1 MSNIQSTPSVTFGD
15 RRRAAP
21 DAPGASD
28 ISPWELLRGIWARKE
43 LILVAFVGFMILA
56 FFWLM
61 TVTPTYTVESRL
73 LLSTR
78 TGEVSSFDA
87 NSAPTPPDAE
97 TVQSEIQLMTSRPL
111 IARLITD
118 LQLNNNP
125 EFNPALRSSL
135 LGRLSGKLDS
145 LPGVPDRDRMI
156 DRVLSRINV
165 YQRGTSRVIAI
176 SATSVKAPTAAAI
189 ANRLGELYIAQQV
202 EQKNNLNAEATKWLA
217 QQIEDLRGKVQ
228 NSEAAVET
236 FRSESGLFL
245 TNGSTVPQQQ
255 LTDLNGQLSVAEA
268 ARAETQAKLENAR
281 SLAAEGSN
289 VNSAA
294 AVLQSSLIQSLRQQE
309 VALRADIA
317 QMSETYLPSHPKMV
331 SAEANLADLDRQISK
346 EVDKVIQGL
355 DNEARVADARVGSL
369 RASLK
374 RLQSRMGSLNQD
386 EVQLRALERD
396 AATNRSLLESFL
408 KRFEEANARAEADA
422 RTANATMVSR
432 AQILTEPTFP
442 KQGEVLTLSI
452 FAGLFLALIVSV
464 FAEVFSRGF
473 RTAEQV
479 ERVTGTP
486 FLGLTPELERH
497 VAGGPA
503 ADVQSDPLG
512 LYAEAIRGLQGSV
525 MLARIGDRR
534 ARTVLV
540 TSSQKD
546 EGKTSTAASLARVL
560 AMGGY
565 RTLLL
570 DADLRAPSVHI
581 TLGMPQQAG
590 LSELLMGRASFNHVI
605 RQDFGSYAHIM
616 QAGAPMPNP
625 TAALAS
631 SQMQWVL
638 KALEQAYDYVI
649 IDSPPVMAAADA
661 KVLAKMADVTV
672 LVTRWSV
679 TSRRVVGRVLKMLSA
694 ASGKRVGILLTRVN
708 LRRYRRYTD
717 SVIEEYTARP
727 NRAA

>member
-43 LILVAFVGFMILA
+43 LIFVAFLGFMILA
-56 FFWLM
+56 FVWLM

-78 TGEVSSFDA
+78 TGEVSSFD
-87 NSAPTPPDAE
+87 NGNTPTPPDAE

-111 IARLITD
+111 IARLIAD
-118 LQLNNNP
+118 LKLGNTP

-135 LGRLSGKLDS
+135 IGKLSGKLDS

-165 YQRGTSRVIAI
+165 YQKGTSRVIAI
-176 SATSVKAPTAAAI
+176 SATSVNAATAAAI
-189 ANRLGELYIAQQV
+189 ANRLGELYIAQQI
-202 EQKNNLNAEATKWLA
+202 EQKNNLNSEATKWLA
-217 QQIEDLRGKVQ
+217 QQIDDLRDKVQ
-228 NSEAAVET
+228 ISEAAVET

-255 LTDLNGQLSVAEA
+255 LTDLNAQLSVAEA
-268 ARAETQAKLENAR
+268 DRAETEAKLENAR

-309 VALRADIA
+309 VALRAEIA

-331 SAEANLADLDRQISK
+331 SSEANLADLDRQIRK

-355 DNEARVADARVGSL
+355 ANDARVADARVGSL

-396 AATNRSLLESFL
+396 ASTNRSLLESFL

-422 RTANATMVSR
+422 RTANATLVSR

-442 KQGEVLTLSI
+442 KQGEALTLSI

-486 FLGLTPELERH
+486 FLGLIPELGRR

-512 LYAEAIRGLQGSV
+512 IYAEAIRGLQGSV
-525 MLARIGDRR
+525 MLARIGNRR
-534 ARTVLV
+534 ARTVLI

-546 EGKTSTAASLARVL
+546 EGKTATATSLARVL

-570 DADLRAPSVHI
+570 DADLRSPSVHV
-581 TLGMPQQAG
+581 TLGMPEQPG
-590 LSELLMGRASFNHVI
+590 LSDLLMGRAAFNQVI

>member
-1 MSNIQSTPSVTFGD
+1 
-15 RRRAAP
+15 
-21 DAPGASD
+21 
-28 ISPWELLRGIWARKE
+28 
-43 LILVAFVGFMILA
+43 
-56 FFWLM
+56 
-61 TVTPTYTVESRL
+61 
-73 LLSTR
+73 
-78 TGEVSSFDA
+78 
-87 NSAPTPPDAE
+87 
-97 TVQSEIQLMTSRPL
+97 
-111 IARLITD
+111 
-118 LQLNNNP
+118 
-125 EFNPALRSSL
+125 
-135 LGRLSGKLDS
+135 
-145 LPGVPDRDRMI
+145 
-156 DRVLSRINV
+156 
-165 YQRGTSRVIAI
+165 
-176 SATSVKAPTAAAI
+176 
-189 ANRLGELYIAQQV
+189 
-202 EQKNNLNAEATKWLA
+202 
-217 QQIEDLRGKVQ
+217 
-228 NSEAAVET
+228 
-236 FRSESGLFL
+236 
-245 TNGSTVPQQQ
+245 

-268 ARAETQAKLENAR
+268 ARAETEAKLENAR
-281 SLAAEGSN
+281 NLAAEGTN

-317 QMSETYLPSHPKMV
+317 QMSETYLPSHPKMI
-331 SAEANLADLDRQISK
+331 SAEANLADLDRQIRK

-355 DNEARVADARVGSL
+355 ANEARVADARVGSL

-396 AATNRSLLESFL
+396 ATTNRSLLESFL

-442 KQGEVLTLSI
+442 KKGEALTLSI

-486 FLGLTPELERH
+486 FLGLTPELERRI
-497 VAGGPA
+497 AGGPA

-570 DADLRAPSVHI
+570 DADMRAPSVHI
-581 TLGMPQQAG
+581 TLGMPEQPG
-590 LSELLMGRASFNHVI
+590 LSDLLMGRASFNHVI

>member
-43 LILVAFVGFMILA
+43 LIFVAFLGFMILA
-56 FFWLM
+56 FVWLM

-78 TGEVSSFDA
+78 TGEVSSFD
-87 NSAPTPPDAE
+87 NGNTPTPPDAE

-111 IARLITD
+111 IARLIAD
-118 LQLNNNP
+118 LKLGNTP
-125 EFNPALRSSL
+125 EFNPALRSNL
-135 LGRLSGKLDS
+135 IGKLSGKLDS

-165 YQRGTSRVIAI
+165 YQKGTSRVIAI
-176 SATSVKAPTAAAI
+176 SATSVNAATAAAI
-189 ANRLGELYIAQQV
+189 ANRLGELYIAQQI
-202 EQKNNLNAEATKWLA
+202 EQKNNLNSEATKWLA
-217 QQIEDLRGKVQ
+217 QQIDDLRDKVQ
-228 NSEAAVET
+228 ISEAAVET

-255 LTDLNGQLSVAEA
+255 LTDLNAQLSVAEA
-268 ARAETQAKLENAR
+268 DRAETEAKLENAR

-309 VALRADIA
+309 VALRAEIA

-331 SAEANLADLDRQISK
+331 SSEANLADLDRQIRK

-355 DNEARVADARVGSL
+355 ANDARVADARVGSL

-396 AATNRSLLESFL
+396 ASTNRSLLESFL

-422 RTANATMVSR
+422 RTANATLVSR

-442 KQGEVLTLSI
+442 KQGEALTLSI

-486 FLGLTPELERH
+486 FLGLIPELGRR

-512 LYAEAIRGLQGSV
+512 IYAEAIRGLQGSV
-525 MLARIGDRR
+525 MLARIGNRR
-534 ARTVLV
+534 ARTVLI

-546 EGKTSTAASLARVL
+546 EGKTATATSLARVL

-570 DADLRAPSVHI
+570 DADLRSPSVHV
-581 TLGMPQQAG
+581 TLGMPEQPG
-590 LSELLMGRASFNHVI
+590 LSDLLMGRAAFNQVI